1 MRVYYERTIS
11 RESNKSNLYLRM
23 HNHIL
28 SVKMTYWI
36 MKKRTRKERVCLLSL
51 SYACFAAIL
60 NLFQKLDHF
69 DSFLKKYIKKN
80 ARSKKIN
87 RFYHE
92 NLETL
97 LYSKFDI
104 FCLNKDFPNKAFV
117 FIFFFCKTDI
127 ILIFLSKKK
136 WYAIDISY
144 FVWGQIV
151 TNQELM

>member
-69 DSFLKKYIKKN
+69 DSFLKKYIKKY
-80 ARSKKIN
+80 II
-87 RFYHE
+87 YIQHY
-92 NLETL
+92 
-97 LYSKFDI
+97 LYSTYSNRKALI
-104 FCLNKDFPNKAFV
+104 LMMMHNNVLYTLKKLNE
-117 FIFFFCKTDI
+117 FFFNWM
-127 ILIFLSKKK
+127 ILMRK
-136 WYAIDISY
+136 D
-144 FVWGQIV
+144 
-151 TNQELM
+151 

>member
-1 MRVYYERTIS
+1 MRIHYERTIP

-36 MKKRTRKERVCLLSL
+36 MKKRTRKECVCLLSL

-60 NLFQKLDHF
+60 NYFRSWIILIP
-69 DSFLKKYIKKN
+69 SWKKYIKKN

-87 RFYHE
+87 RFYRE

-104 FCLNKDFPNKAFV
+104 FCLNKDFPNNCICIYSCFS
-117 FIFFFCKTDI
+117 CKTDI
-127 ILIFLSKKK
+127 ISVFFYNK
-136 WYAIDISY
+136 D
-144 FVWGQIV
+144 
-151 TNQELM
+151 